1 MQEKILWSKFIP
13 ETFMFKQATTL
24 SDVGQQRQLVTVLTQ
39 QLHIKNLLFI

>member
-13 ETFMFKQATTL
+13 ETFMFKQATL